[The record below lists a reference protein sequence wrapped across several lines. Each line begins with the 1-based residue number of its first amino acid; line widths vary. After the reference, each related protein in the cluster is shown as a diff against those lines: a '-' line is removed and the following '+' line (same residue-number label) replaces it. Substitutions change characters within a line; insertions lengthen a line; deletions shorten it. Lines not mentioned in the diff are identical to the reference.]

1 MQTKDKTTDQDYHSS
16 IEAARRAQIIRY
28 AIETIATLGYGQASL
43 AQIAKRAGMS
53 KSVISYHFT
62 SKDELIEQVVTD
74 TYTSALLFILPRIP
88 TQSTASDQ
96 LRAYIQADVD
106 FIGTH
111 RMQVTALVEIMTN
124 FRTADGKLRYD
135 VQAEEPILAGLEAFL
150 RKGQQDGDFR
160 TFDTR
165 VMAVTMRRAI
175 DALPHLLTASP
186 DLDLDAYARE
196 LVELFDR
203 ATRKG

>member
-1 MQTKDKTTDQDYHSS
+1 MQTKDKTTDQNYHSS
-16 IEAARRAQIIRY
+16 IEAARRSQIIRY
-28 AIETIATLGYGQASL
+28 AIETIATLGYAQASL

-124 FRTADGKLRYD
+124 FRTGDGKLRYD
-135 VQAEEPILAGLEAFL
+135 VQAEEPILAGLETFL

>member
-1 MQTKDKTTDQDYHSS
+1 MQTKNKTTDQNYRSS
-16 IEAARRAQIIRY
+16 IEAARRAHIIAS
-28 AIETIATLGYGQASL
+28 AIETIAALGYAQASL
-43 AQIAKRAGMS
+43 AQIARRAGIS

-62 SKDELIEQVVTD
+62 NKDELIEQVVTD
-74 TYTSALLFILPRIP
+74 TYTSALLFILPKIP
-88 TQSTASDQ
+88 TQASASDQ
-96 LRAYIQADVD
+96 LQAYIQADVE

-111 RMQVTALVEIMTN
+111 RMQVAALVEIMTN
-124 FRTADGKLRYD
+124 FRTGDGKLRYD

-175 DALPHLLTASP
+175 DALPHLLTSNP

-196 LVELFDR
+196 LVALFDR

>member
-1 MQTKDKTTDQDYHSS
+1 MQTKNKTTDQNYRSS
-16 IEAARRAQIIRY
+16 IEAARRAQIIKY
-28 AIETIATLGYGQASL
+28 AIETIADLGYAQASL

-62 SKDELIEQVVTD
+62 SKDELIEKVVND
-74 TYTSALLFILPRIP
+74 TYSSALLYILPRIP
-88 TQSTASDQ
+88 TQSSASDQ
-96 LRAYIQADVD
+96 LRAYIQADVE

-111 RMQVTALVEIMTN
+111 RMQVAALVEIMMN
-124 FRTADGKLRYD
+124 FRTGDGKLRYD
-135 VQAEEPILAGLEAFL
+135 ARAEEPILAGLETFL

-160 TFDTR
+160 IFDTR

-175 DALPHLLTASP
+175 DALPHLLTAYP
-186 DLDLDAYARE
+186 DLDLDVYARE

>member
-16 IEAARRAQIIRY
+16 IEAARRSQIIRY

-124 FRTADGKLRYD
+124 FRTGDGKLRYD

>member
-1 MQTKDKTTDQDYHSS
+1 MWTKNKTTDQNYRSS
-16 IEAARRAQIIRY
+16 IEAARRAHIITY
-28 AIETIATLGYGQASL
+28 AIETIAALGYAQASL

-74 TYTSALLFILPRIP
+74 TYTSALHFILPKIP
-88 TQSTASDQ
+88 AQSTASDQ

-111 RMQVTALVEIMTN
+111 RMQVAALVEIMTN
-124 FRTADGKLRYD
+124 FRTGDGKLRYD
-135 VQAEEPILAGLEAFL
+135 VQAEEPILAGLETFL

-175 DALPHLLTASP
+175 DALPHLLTAYP
-186 DLDLDAYARE
+186 DLDLEAYARE
-196 LVELFDR
+196 LVALFDR

>member
-1 MQTKDKTTDQDYHSS
+1 MWTKNKTTDQNYRSS
-16 IEAARRAQIIRY
+16 IEAARRAQIITY
-28 AIETIATLGYGQASL
+28 AIETIAALGYAQASL

-62 SKDELIEQVVTD
+62 SKDELLEQVVTD
-74 TYTSALLFILPRIP
+74 TYTSALRFILPRIP
-88 TQSTASDQ
+88 MQSTASDQ

-111 RMQVTALVEIMTN
+111 RMQVAALVEIMTN
-124 FRTADGKLRYD
+124 FRTEDGKLRYD
-135 VQAEEPILAGLEAFL
+135 VQAEEPILAGLEEFL

-175 DALPHLLTASP
+175 DALPHLLTAYP
-186 DLDLDAYARE
+186 DLDLDAYSQE

>member
-16 IEAARRAQIIRY
+16 IEAARRSQIIRY
-28 AIETIATLGYGQASL
+28 AIETIATLGYAQASL

-124 FRTADGKLRYD
+124 FRTGDGKLRYD
-135 VQAEEPILAGLEAFL
+135 VQAEEPILAGLESFL

>member
-1 MQTKDKTTDQDYHSS
+1 MQTKDKTTGQDYRSS

-124 FRTADGKLRYD
+124 FRTGDGKLSYD

-175 DALPHLLTASP
+175 DALPHLLTAYP